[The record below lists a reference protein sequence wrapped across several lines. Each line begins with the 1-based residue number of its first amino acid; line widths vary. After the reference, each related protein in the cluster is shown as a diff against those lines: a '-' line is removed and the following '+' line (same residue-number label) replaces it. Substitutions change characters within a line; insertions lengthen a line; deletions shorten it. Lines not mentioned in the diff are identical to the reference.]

1 MPVLHTFITGLPKHG
16 LTNNKEKP
24 GKMDDSEMKLKKGAE
39 KLDAY
44 KNRKIGKFTNLDI
57 KI

>member
-24 GKMDDSEMKLKKGAE
+24 GKMEDSKKKFEG
-39 KLDAY
+39 LP
-44 KNRKIGKFTNLDI
+44 KN
-57 KI
+57 